1 MKFLLEQTELEGDL
15 EYSVILVP
23 CGSQPGFYP
32 ELHADTVYV
41 PERVFWRIFGIGNA
55 YNLQFSYHVS
65 RNRSDRWVCRG
76 DMLPWVIEELSF
88 IHSLVNDDV
97 LKVYVASVID
107 LLRKA
112 ALRPDELEVGFEG
125 P

>member
-1 MKFLLEQTELEGDL
+1 
-15 EYSVILVP
+15 
-23 CGSQPGFYP
+23 
-32 ELHADTVYV
+32 
-41 PERVFWRIFGIGNA
+41 
-55 YNLQFSYHVS
+55 
-65 RNRSDRWVCRG
+65 
-76 DMLPWVIEELSF
+76 MLPWVIKELNF

>member
-41 PERVFWRIFGIGNA
+41 PERVFGESSGLATPTICNFHITFRATALIAGFTGG
-55 YNLQFSYHVS
+55 H
-65 RNRSDRWVCRG
+65 
-76 DMLPWVIEELSF
+76 
-88 IHSLVNDDV
+88 
-97 LKVYVASVID
+97 
-107 LLRKA
+107 A
-112 ALRPDELEVGFEG
+112 ALGHQRT
-125 P
+125 